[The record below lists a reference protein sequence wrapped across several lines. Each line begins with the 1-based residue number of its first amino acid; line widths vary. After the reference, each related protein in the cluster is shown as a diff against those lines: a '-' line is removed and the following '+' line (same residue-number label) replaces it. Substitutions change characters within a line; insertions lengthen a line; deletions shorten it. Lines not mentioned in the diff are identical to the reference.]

1 MIETIPKF
9 TIKPGYQPQSSDTTP
24 EVDLLQFW
32 LLKQRTPEQR
42 LQMGSGMNQNARR
55 FAINCFRKRFCDL
68 NQLEFARKL
77 AQAWLAEDC
86 PQHYI
91 PTGNEM
97 TWIQDSIAL
106 AEILHPIFEAFN
118 IPYYI
123 TGGVAAIAYGEVRTT
138 RDLDIVIS
146 VIPEYLSPLISEL
159 EKAGFYV
166 AGVDDVISG
175 RMQTLQIT
183 HIQTI
188 SRADLMIAEDSELE
202 RRKLERRQQYQIPTG
217 AIVFLASPED
227 LILNK
232 LSWRK
237 FNSSQKQWRDVL
249 GILKVQ
255 GDSLDKV
262 YLYNQ
267 AESVGLIEDLNRA
280 FIEAGLETISD

>member
-1 MIETIPKF
+1 MAQILPKF
-9 TIKPGYQPQSSDTTP
+9 TIKPGYRPQSSDTTP
-24 EVDLLQFW
+24 EADLLGFW

-42 LQMGSGMNQNARR
+42 LLMGSSMNKNARR
-55 FAINCFRKRFCDL
+55 FAINCFRQRFFEL
-68 NQLEFARKL
+68 KEPEFAQKL

-91 PTGNEM
+91 PTGDEM
-97 TWIQDSIAL
+97 TWVQDSISL
-106 AEILHPIFEAFN
+106 AEILHPIFESLN

-146 VIPEYLSPLISEL
+146 IIPQHLSSLILEL
-159 EKAGFYV
+159 EQVGFYV
-166 AGVDDVISG
+166 SGVDDVVFG

-183 HIQTI
+183 HMETI
-188 SRADLMIAEDSELE
+188 SRADLIIASDSEFE
-202 RRKLERRQQYQIPTG
+202 RLKLERRQQYQIPTG
-217 AIVFLASPED
+217 ATVFLASPED

-232 LSWRK
+232 LQWRN
-237 FNSSQKQWRDVL
+237 FNQSQKQWRDVL

-262 YLYNQ
+262 YLNNQ
-267 AESVGLIEDLNRA
+267 ARSLNLVEDLNRA
-280 FIEAGLETISD
+280 LIESGLEEI

>member
-1 MIETIPKF
+1 MTQALPKF
-9 TIKPGYQPQSSDTTP
+9 TIKPGYQPQSLDTTP

-42 LQMGSGMNQNARR
+42 LEMGSAMNQNARR
-55 FAINCFRKRFCDL
+55 FAINCFRKRFSNL
-68 NQLEFARKL
+68 NQPEFAQKL

-91 PTGNEM
+91 PTGDEM

-146 VIPEYLSPLISEL
+146 VIPECLSPLISEL
-159 EKAGFYV
+159 EQAGFYV

-175 RMQTLQIT
+175 RMRTLQIT

-217 AIVFLASPED
+217 ATVFLASPED

-237 FNSSQKQWRDVL
+237 SNSSEKQWRDVL

-262 YLYNQ
+262 YLHNQ
-267 AESVGLIEDLNRA
+267 AESVGLVKDLNRA
-280 FIEAGLETISD
+280 FVEAGL

>member
-1 MIETIPKF
+1 MTQALPKF

-42 LQMGSGMNQNARR
+42 LEMGSAMNQNARR
-55 FAINCFRKRFCDL
+55 FAINCFRQRFCGL
-68 NQLEFARKL
+68 NQPEFAQKL

-138 RDLDIVIS
+138 RDLDIVLS
-146 VIPEYLSPLISEL
+146 VIPECLIPLISEL
-159 EKAGFYV
+159 EQAGFYV

-175 RMQTLQIT
+175 RMRTLQIT

-202 RRKLERRQQYQIPTG
+202 RRKLQRRQQYQIPTG

-237 FNSSQKQWRDVL
+237 SNSSEKQWRDVL

-262 YLYNQ
+262 YLQKQ
-267 AESVGLIEDLNRA
+267 AESVGLVEDLKRA
-280 FIEAGLETISD
+280 FIEASLEAI